1 MEYAPLL
8 DIFGIILLVAGAITA
23 LVAVQDAFT
32 RRERARPVIGRFTAR
47 TLGLAGGG
55 AAAAAIGLALLLI

>member
-1 MEYAPLL
+1 MQHAALL
-8 DIFGIILLVAGAITA
+8 DIFGIILMVAGAITA
-23 LVAVQDAFT
+23 LVGVQDAFT

-55 AAAAAIGLALLLI
+55 GAAAALGLALLLL